1 MKKFEICSKDC
12 NRLASIYITPI
23 ANSCNDIA
31 ELNLHVN
38 EDINVIG
45 FRKNGLWIPV
55 SCCLPYEKYFC
66 TLRYLANQFFLTIY
80 LLLQGLYDPENTA
93 YAFVKDWY
101 VGQRFVVLVMCW
113 WGFFLIWISCNIFRL
128 PGVNSMGK
136 FGWFPGIYTF
146 SYLAFCFVALKII
159 FVYTG

>member
-1 MKKFEICSKDC
+1 MMKLEICSKDC
-12 NRLASIYITPI
+12 DRLASICITPI

-66 TLRYLANQFFLTIY
+66 TLRYLANQFFP
-80 LLLQGLYDPENTA
+80 YDLSSFA
-93 YAFVKDWY
+93 GIVRSRKHCLCFC
-101 VGQRFVVLVMCW
+101 QRLVSWSTFCCTCDVMMRI
-113 WGFFLIWISCNIFRL
+113 LSNMNI
-128 PGVNSMGK
+128 M
-136 FGWFPGIYTF
+136 
-146 SYLAFCFVALKII
+146 
-159 FVYTG
+159 